1 MSILAVFWLV
11 GLCWLV
17 LETEKRKRG
26 SGKGIGSGESTT
38 TKNGIGVSC
47 ALQRVV
53 RRLVRSLFL
62 SLSLPVG
69 AEKTMVQDG
78 NVGETGKRQR
88 RGDKADFRYSTGEV
102 LDHAVVSAING
113 V

>member
-11 GLCWLV
+11 GWFVLV
-17 LETEKRKRG
+17 CDGNREEKEGFWKR
-26 SGKGIGSGESTT
+26 IRSGESTT

-53 RRLVRSLFL
+53 RRLVRSLFV

-78 NVGETGKRQR
+78 NGGEMGKRQR
-88 RGDKADFRYSTGEV
+88 RGDKADFRY
-102 LDHAVVSAING
+102 
-113 V
+113 